1 MQRRPA
7 TTTQDPQ
14 CLAYRGLLFYSLIL
28 MIRMDEMKR
37 VVCLISAEA
46 RAGSAAAGIVDVAR

>member
-1 MQRRPA
+1 MQCRPVQTSA
-7 TTTQDPQ
+7 DPQ
-14 CLAYRGLLFYSLIL
+14 SLAYRGLLFYSLIL